1 MLTPEA
7 IKTYIDNDAGST
19 KKELARI
26 GQRYYEGDHDIRKY
40 KIMYLD
46 KNRNLVEDK
55 VKSNVKISHP
65 FFTELVDQE
74 VQYMLS
80 GPKSFV
86 KSDLPELQEEL
97 DAYFNDSEEF
107 MAELYEVI
115 TGCIAKGFEYAYAY
129 KNQEG
134 RTCFQCADSIGVI
147 EVKAKETDDG
157 CDYVIY
163 WYVDRIGKDN
173 KKITRIQVWDSKQV
187 AYFVQEENGAILPDS
202 AEKVNPRP
210 HIMYQKDGDESTYI
224 EDFGMI
230 PFFRLD
236 NCRKQRSGL
245 HPIKAL
251 IDDYDMMACGLSNN
265 IQDMGE
271 AYIAVTG
278 YDGNDLDEL
287 ALNFRAK
294 KHIGVG
300 EGGDIEIKT
309 VDIPYQ
315 ARQAKLDLDE
325 KNIYRFGMGFNAA
338 QHGDGNITNVVIK
351 SRYALLDLKC
361 NKLEIRLKQFMR
373 KLLKLVLAEIN
384 AENGTAY
391 QQKDVYF
398 DFPREIIS
406 NEADNATIA
415 LTDAQKRQTE
425 INTIMNLQTFI
436 GDDMMLQLIAEQLD
450 IDLDDLKAS
459 RPKPEDDPTY
469 SARMTAQNI
478 VPEDDVPPGGDM
490 SA

>member
-1 MLTPEA
+1 MLTPDA
-7 IKTYIDNDAGST
+7 IKQYIDNDASST
-19 KKELARI
+19 KKQLARV
-26 GQRYYEGDHDIRKY
+26 GQRYYEGDHDIRNY
-40 KIMYLD
+40 RIMYLD
-46 KNRNLVEDK
+46 KDKNLVEDT

-65 FFTELVDQE
+65 FFSELVDQA

-80 GPKSFV
+80 GQDGFV
-86 KSDLPELQEEL
+86 RSDDPTLQKQL
-97 DAYFNDSEEF
+97 DMYFNDSEEF
-107 MAELYEVI
+107 MAELYDVI
-115 TGCIAKGFEYAYAY
+115 TGCMAKGFEYAYAY
-129 KNQEG
+129 KNAEG
-134 RTCFQCADSIGVI
+134 RTCFQCADSIGVV

-157 CDYVIY
+157 CEYVIY

-187 AYFVQEENGAILPDS
+187 AFYVQEDNGAILPDE

-210 HIMYQKDGDESTYI
+210 HILYQQDGDESTYM
-224 EDFGMI
+224 EDFGLI

-236 NCRKQRSGL
+236 NCRKQFSGL
-245 HPIKAL
+245 KPIKAL

-271 AYIAVTG
+271 AYIAVKG
-278 YDGNDLDEL
+278 YDGDNLDEL

-338 QHGDGNITNVVIK
+338 QTGDGNITNVVIK

-373 KLLKLVLAEIN
+373 KLLKVVLQEIN
-384 AENGTAY
+384 AENGTDY

-398 DFPREIIS
+398 VFNREIIS
-406 NEADNATIA
+406 NESDNAQIE
-415 LTDAQKRQTE
+415 LTEAQKRQTE
-425 INTIMNLQTFI
+425 INTILNLREVI

-450 IDLDDLKAS
+450 IDLDELKAS
-459 RPKPEDDPTY
+459 RPKSEDEPLFAAKSALQTIIPEDDPPEGDV
-469 SARMTAQNI
+469 SA
-478 VPEDDVPPGGDM
+478 
-490 SA
+490 

>member
-7 IKTYIDNDAGST
+7 IKTYIENDAAST
-19 KKELARI
+19 KKQLARV

-40 KIMYLD
+40 RIMYLD
-46 KNRNLVEDK
+46 KDKNLVEDK

-80 GPKSFV
+80 GPDGFV
-86 KSDLPELQEEL
+86 RSDLPQLQEEL

-129 KNQEG
+129 KNHEG

-157 CDYVIY
+157 CEYVIF

-187 AYFVQEENGAILPDS
+187 GYFVQEENGAILPDE
-202 AEKVNPRP
+202 AEKINPRP
-210 HIMYQKDGDESTYI
+210 HVTYKKDGDESTYI

-251 IDDYDMMACGLSNN
+251 IDDYDMMACGMSNN
-265 IQDMGE
+265 IQDMADTYLAVKGLEGE
-271 AYIAVTG
+271 
-278 YDGNDLDEL
+278 NLDEL

-294 KHIGVG
+294 KHVGVPEEG
-300 EGGDIEIKT
+300 EIEIKT

-338 QHGDGNITNVVIK
+338 QHGDGNITNIVIK

-384 AENGTAY
+384 AENGTNY

-398 DFPREIIS
+398 DFQREIIS
-406 NEADNATIA
+406 NEADNAQIE
-415 LTDAQKRQTE
+415 LTEAQKRQTE
-425 INTIMNLQTFI
+425 INTIMNLREVI
-436 GDDMMLQLIAEQLD
+436 GDDTMMELIAEQLD
-450 IDLDDLKAS
+450 IDLDKLKAGM
-459 RPKPEDDPTY
+459 PKPEDDPVFK
-469 SARMTAQNI
+469 AAQTVQTI
-478 VPEDDVPPGGDM
+478 IPEDTEAPDGDM

>member
-7 IKTYIDNDAGST
+7 IKQYIDNDASST
-19 KKELARI
+19 KKQLARV
-26 GQRYYEGDHDIRKY
+26 GQRYYEGDHDIRNY
-40 KIMYLD
+40 RIMYLD
-46 KNRNLVEDK
+46 KDKNLVEDQ

-80 GPKSFV
+80 GKDGFV
-86 KSDLPELQEEL
+86 RSDDPELQKHL
-97 DAYFNDSEEF
+97 DAYFNDSEEYV
-107 MAELYEVI
+107 AELYEII
-115 TGCIAKGFEYAYAY
+115 TGCVAKGFEYAYAY
-129 KNQEG
+129 KNAEG
-134 RTCFQCADSIGVI
+134 RTCFQHADSIGVV

-157 CDYVIY
+157 CEYVIY
-163 WYVDRIGKDN
+163 WYIDRIGKDN
-173 KKITRIQVWDSKQV
+173 RKITRIQVWDSKQV
-187 AYFVQEENGAILPDS
+187 TYYVQEDNGAIQLDE

-210 HIMYQKDGDESTYI
+210 HILYQHDGDESTYM

-236 NCRKQRSGL
+236 NCRKQFGGL
-245 HPIKAL
+245 KPIKGL
-251 IDDYDMMACGLSNN
+251 IDDYDLMACGLSNN

-271 AYIAVTG
+271 AYIAVKG
-278 YDGNDLDEL
+278 YDGENLDEL
-287 ALNFRAK
+287 AMNFRAK

-300 EGGDIEIKT
+300 DGGDIEIKT

-338 QHGDGNITNVVIK
+338 QVGDGNVTNIVIK

-361 NKLEIRLKQFMR
+361 NRLEINLKRFIR
-373 KLLKLVLAEIN
+373 KQLKLVLQEIN
-384 AENGTAY
+384 AEHGTNY

-398 DFPREIIS
+398 VFDREIIS
-406 NEADNATIA
+406 NESDNAQIA
-415 LTDAQKRQTE
+415 LTEAQKRQTE
-425 INTIMNLQTFI
+425 INTILNLREVM

-450 IDLDDLKAS
+450 IDLDELKAS
-459 RPKPEDDPTY
+459 RPKPEDEPLFTAK
-469 SARMTAQNI
+469 SALQTI
-478 VPEDDVPPGGDM
+478 IPEDDPPEGDL

>member
-7 IKTYIDNDAGST
+7 IKQYIDNDASST
-19 KKELARI
+19 KKQLARV
-26 GQRYYEGDHDIRKY
+26 GQRYYEGDHDIRNY
-40 KIMYLD
+40 RIMYLD
-46 KNRNLVEDK
+46 KDKNLVEDT

-65 FFTELVDQE
+65 FFSELVDQA

-80 GPKSFV
+80 GQDGFV
-86 KSDLPELQEEL
+86 RSDDPELQKQL
-97 DAYFNDSEEF
+97 DMYFNDSEEF
-107 MAELYEVI
+107 MAELYDVI
-115 TGCIAKGFEYAYAY
+115 TGCMAKGFEYAYAY
-129 KNQEG
+129 KNAEG
-134 RTCFQCADSIGVI
+134 RTCFQCADSIGVV

-157 CDYVIY
+157 CEYVIY

-187 AYFVQEENGAILPDS
+187 AFYVQEDNGAILPDES
-202 AEKVNPRP
+202 EKVNPRP
-210 HIMYQKDGDESTYI
+210 HILYQQDGDENTYI
-224 EDFGMI
+224 EDFGLI

-236 NCRKQRSGL
+236 NCRKQFSSL
-245 HPIKAL
+245 KPIKAL

-271 AYIAVTG
+271 AYIAVKG
-278 YDGNDLDEL
+278 YDGDNLDEL

-338 QHGDGNITNVVIK
+338 QTGDGNITNVVIK

-373 KLLKLVLAEIN
+373 KLLKIVLAEIN
-384 AENGTAY
+384 AENGTDY

-398 DFPREIIS
+398 VFDREIIS
-406 NEADNATIA
+406 NESDNAQIE
-415 LTDAQKRQTE
+415 LTEAQKRQTE
-425 INTIMNLQTFI
+425 INTILNLREVI

-450 IDLDDLKAS
+450 IDLDELKAS
-459 RPKPEDDPTY
+459 RPKSEDEPLFAAKSALQTIIPEDDPPEGDV
-469 SARMTAQNI
+469 SA
-478 VPEDDVPPGGDM
+478 
-490 SA
+490 

>member
-7 IKTYIDNDAGST
+7 IKQYIDNDASST
-19 KKELARI
+19 KKQLARV
-26 GQRYYEGDHDIRKY
+26 GQRYYEGDHDIRNY
-40 KIMYLD
+40 RIMYLD
-46 KNRNLVEDK
+46 KDKNLVEDT

-65 FFTELVDQE
+65 FFSELVDQA

-80 GPKSFV
+80 GQDGFV
-86 KSDLPELQEEL
+86 RSDDPELQKQL
-97 DAYFNDSEEF
+97 DMYFNDSEEF
-107 MAELYEVI
+107 MAELYDVI
-115 TGCIAKGFEYAYAY
+115 TGCMAKGFEYAYAY
-129 KNQEG
+129 KNAEG
-134 RTCFQCADSIGVI
+134 RTCFQCADSIGVV

-157 CDYVIY
+157 CEYVIY

-187 AYFVQEENGAILPDS
+187 AFYVQEDNGAILPDES
-202 AEKVNPRP
+202 EKVNPRP
-210 HIMYQKDGDESTYI
+210 HILYQQDGDESTYM
-224 EDFGMI
+224 EDFGLI

-236 NCRKQRSGL
+236 NCRKQFSSL
-245 HPIKAL
+245 KPIKAL

-271 AYIAVTG
+271 AYIAVKG
-278 YDGNDLDEL
+278 YDGDNLDEL

-338 QHGDGNITNVVIK
+338 QTGDGNITNVVIK

-373 KLLKLVLAEIN
+373 KLLKVVLQEIN
-384 AENGTAY
+384 AENGTDY

-398 DFPREIIS
+398 VFDREIIS
-406 NEADNATIA
+406 NESDNAQIE
-415 LTDAQKRQTE
+415 LTEAQKRQTE
-425 INTIMNLQTFI
+425 INTILNLREVI

-450 IDLDDLKAS
+450 IDLDELKAS
-459 RPKPEDDPTY
+459 RPKSEDEPLFAAKSALQTIIPEDDPPEGDV
-469 SARMTAQNI
+469 SA
-478 VPEDDVPPGGDM
+478 
-490 SA
+490 